1 MIGFVYFLIVPAIL
15 TFIPVFYLYIL
26 SITTPAFRFKRNH
39 LIHFMPAIIILCLNI
54 PYLTTSSPERLDF
67 ISQGYSMSRS
77 TGLFRYLLNIYMLG
91 IFVFFTLQLA
101 TYALLAVKLY
111 RGHKTYIE
119 SRYSYTEN
127 INLDWILILIICF
140 VIFFIFN
147 DIMYFLGFRQH
158 IFTQLIYNIAM
169 LSIILYIGYR
179 GLLQQDLNKNYQ
191 DHNLKQFIIQIDST
205 NFAEYDSK
213 APPQVIVDK
222 TIVNKDFTISDK
234 IENTKKYSGSALT
247 EYQKKVLISS
257 LEHLMQCEKIFINE
271 KLSIEDIALKLNT
284 NTKYISQVINE
295 TYNINFYNY
304 INSFR
309 IEEAR
314 KLLSSEENE
323 KYSILGIAQSVGFVS
338 KSAFNVAFKRFSGLT
353 PSEFKVNNSLQKPK
367 Q

>member
-1 MIGFVYFLIVPAIL
+1 
-15 TFIPVFYLYIL
+15 
-26 SITTPAFRFKRNH
+26 
-39 LIHFMPAIIILCLNI
+39 
-54 PYLTTSSPERLDF
+54 
-67 ISQGYSMSRS
+67 
-77 TGLFRYLLNIYMLG
+77 
-91 IFVFFTLQLA
+91 
-101 TYALLAVKLY
+101 
-111 RGHKTYIE
+111 
-119 SRYSYTEN
+119 
-127 INLDWILILIICF
+127 
-140 VIFFIFN
+140 
-147 DIMYFLGFRQH
+147 
-158 IFTQLIYNIAM
+158 M

>member
-1 MIGFVYFLIVPAIL
+1 
-15 TFIPVFYLYIL
+15 
-26 SITTPAFRFKRNH
+26 
-39 LIHFMPAIIILCLNI
+39 
-54 PYLTTSSPERLDF
+54 
-67 ISQGYSMSRS
+67 
-77 TGLFRYLLNIYMLG
+77 
-91 IFVFFTLQLA
+91 
-101 TYALLAVKLY
+101 
-111 RGHKTYIE
+111 
-119 SRYSYTEN
+119 
-127 INLDWILILIICF
+127 
-140 VIFFIFN
+140 
-147 DIMYFLGFRQH
+147 
-158 IFTQLIYNIAM
+158 M

-179 GLLQQDLNKNYQ
+179 GLLQQDLNKNFQ

-222 TIVNKDFTISDK
+222 TIVNKDFTLSDK